1 MELFKTLLF
10 GLTGAS
16 LIFWVCIIAFW
27 HTYIFRDLFR
37 EDFSN
42 PSTYD
47 KYNNLSF
54 SYQNKSGL
62 ANRGK
67 YSMKSFVI
75 ADFTPIANEYG
86 VNRLYTS
93 ILISLGAMSFIVL
106 TYGLQSGFKL
116 YGLA

>member
-1 MELFKTLLF
+1 MELFKSLLF
-10 GLTGAS
+10 GFTGAS
-16 LIFWVCIIAFW
+16 LIFWVCVIAFW
-27 HTYIFRDLFR
+27 HTYMFRGLFR
-37 EDFSN
+37 EDSYN
-42 PSTYD
+42 TSTYD
-47 KYNNLSF
+47 TYNKLSF
-54 SYQNKSGL
+54 PYLNKSGL

-67 YSMKSFVI
+67 YSNKSFVI
-75 ADFTPIANEYG
+75 ADFTPVENEYS

>member
-10 GLTGAS
+10 GFTGAS
-16 LIFWVCIIAFW
+16 LIFWVCVIAFW
-27 HTYIFRDLFR
+27 HTYMFRGLFR
-37 EDFSN
+37 EDSYN
-42 PSTYD
+42 ASTYD
-47 KYNNLSF
+47 TYNKLSF
-54 SYQNKSGL
+54 PYLNKSGL

-67 YSMKSFVI
+67 YSNKSFVI
-75 ADFTPIANEYG
+75 ADFTSVEKEYG

-106 TYGLQSGFKL
+106 TYGLQSGFKV

>member
-16 LIFWVCIIAFW
+16 LIFWICVIAFW
-27 HTYIFRDLFR
+27 HTYMFRGLFR

-47 KYNNLSF
+47 KHNNLSF

-75 ADFTPIANEYG
+75 ADFTPIVHEYG

>member
-10 GLTGAS
+10 GFTGAS
-16 LIFWVCIIAFW
+16 LIFWVCVIAFW
-27 HTYIFRDLFR
+27 HTYMFRGLFR
-37 EDFSN
+37 EDSYN
-42 PSTYD
+42 TSTYD
-47 KYNNLSF
+47 TYNKLSF
-54 SYQNKSGL
+54 PYLNKSGL

-67 YSMKSFVI
+67 YSNQSFVI
-75 ADFTPIANEYG
+75 ADFTPVEKEYG

-116 YGLA
+116 YGIT

>member
-16 LIFWVCIIAFW
+16 LIFWVCVIALW
-27 HTYIFRDLFR
+27 HTYMFRGLFR
-37 EDFSN
+37 EDSCN

-47 KYNNLSF
+47 KYNKLSF
-54 SYQNKSGL
+54 SYINKSGL
-62 ANRGK
+62 ADRGK
-67 YSMKSFVI
+67 YSNKSFVI
-75 ADFTPIANEYG
+75 ADFTPVENEYS

-106 TYGLQSGFKL
+106 TYGLQSGFIL
-116 YGLA
+116 YNLA

>member
-10 GLTGAS
+10 GFTGAS
-16 LIFWVCIIAFW
+16 LIFWVCVIAFW
-27 HTYIFRDLFR
+27 HTYMFRGLFR
-37 EDFSN
+37 EDYYN
-42 PSTYD
+42 TSTYD
-47 KYNNLSF
+47 TYNKLSF
-54 SYQNKSGL
+54 PYLNKSGL

-67 YSMKSFVI
+67 YSNKSFVI
-75 ADFTPIANEYG
+75 ADFTSVEKEYG

>member
-16 LIFWVCIIAFW
+16 LIFWVCVIALW
-27 HTYIFRDLFR
+27 HTYMFRDLFR
-37 EDFSN
+37 EDSSN

-47 KYNNLSF
+47 TYNKLSF
-54 SYQNKSGL
+54 SHQNKSGL

-67 YSMKSFVI
+67 YSNKSFVI
-75 ADFTPIANEYG
+75 ADFTPVGNEYG

-106 TYGLQSGFKL
+106 TYGLQSGFKV

>member
-16 LIFWVCIIAFW
+16 LIFWVCLIALW
-27 HTYIFRDLFR
+27 HTYMFRGLFR
-37 EDFSN
+37 EDSCN

-47 KYNNLSF
+47 KYNKLSF
-54 SYQNKSGL
+54 SYINKSGL
-62 ANRGK
+62 ADRGK
-67 YSMKSFVI
+67 YSNKSFVI
-75 ADFTPIANEYG
+75 ADFTPVENEYS

-116 YGLA
+116 YNLA

>member
-1 MELFKTLLF
+1 MELFKTLLL

-16 LIFWVCIIAFW
+16 LIFWVCVIAFW
-27 HTYIFRDLFR
+27 HTYMFRDLFR
-37 EDFSN
+37 EDSSN
-42 PSTYD
+42 PSNYDTYN
-47 KYNNLSF
+47 KLRF

-67 YSMKSFVI
+67 YSNKSFVI
-75 ADFTPIANEYG
+75 ADFTPVGSEYG

-106 TYGLQSGFKL
+106 TYGLQSGFKV

>member
-10 GLTGAS
+10 GFTGAS
-16 LIFWVCIIAFW
+16 LIFWVCVIAFW
-27 HTYIFRDLFR
+27 HTYMFRGLFR
-37 EDFSN
+37 EDSYN
-42 PSTYD
+42 TSTYD
-47 KYNNLSF
+47 TYNKLSF
-54 SYQNKSGL
+54 PYLNKSGL

-67 YSMKSFVI
+67 YSNKSFVI
-75 ADFTPIANEYG
+75 ADFTSVEKEYG

-116 YGLA
+116 

>member
-10 GLTGAS
+10 GFTGGS
-16 LIFWVCIIAFW
+16 LIFWVCVIAFW
-27 HTYIFRDLFR
+27 HTYMFRGLFR
-37 EDFSN
+37 EDSYN
-42 PSTYD
+42 TSTYD
-47 KYNNLSF
+47 TYNKLSF
-54 SYQNKSGL
+54 PYLNKSGL

-67 YSMKSFVI
+67 YSNKSFVI
-75 ADFTPIANEYG
+75 ADFTSVEKEYG

-116 YGLA
+116 YGIT

>member
-16 LIFWVCIIAFW
+16 LIFWICVIAFS
-27 HTYIFRDLFR
+27 HTYMSRGLFR
-37 EDFSN
+37 EDSSN
-42 PSTYD
+42 PSTYET
-47 KYNNLSF
+47 YNKLSF
-54 SYQNKSGL
+54 SYLNKSGL

-67 YSMKSFVI
+67 YSNQSFVI
-75 ADFTPIANEYG
+75 ADFTPVENGYG

-106 TYGLQSGFKL
+106 TYGLQSGFKI

>member
-10 GLTGAS
+10 GFTGAS
-16 LIFWVCIIAFW
+16 LIFWVCVIAFW
-27 HTYIFRDLFR
+27 HTYMFRGLFR
-37 EDFSN
+37 EDSYN
-42 PSTYD
+42 TSTYD
-47 KYNNLSF
+47 TYNKLSF
-54 SYQNKSGL
+54 PYLNKSGL

-67 YSMKSFVI
+67 YSNKSFVI
-75 ADFTPIANEYG
+75 ADFTSVEKEYG